1 MSSGMS
7 SAGAGTKTTDMF
19 NYRRGLPNPMFD
31 FLSGFMPRS
40 LKDMFRWCEYLYF
53 NNSNI
58 YIGLQKQAD
67 YVITDVVFDTV
78 KTDLKT
84 KYKTLFDDHLHIR
97 GLLKAIQL
105 DKSIYGNVV
114 LSVNQ
119 AIDRMYFCTGCDT
132 MVFLAN
138 ADQEDF
144 KYHWQSCI
152 VDFTCPT
159 TACGKRHK
167 VHIDDFIDK
176 PRSRMS
182 AIRVIRWD
190 IKLIDIE
197 ENYITGEQKFWYKI
211 PQITREAIKASN
223 PLFITN
229 MPAEFLKT
237 VSRPKDS
244 FLLPKDNILHLKNPA
259 PSGIEGALGL
269 PKLAASLKKHY
280 YAAVLR
286 RANEAIAQGYI
297 VPLRVLFPQQTNNAA
312 NPISTLNG
320 AKWASRLSKAFRQ
333 HRHDPLHVHIAP
345 VGVGVTQIGGQGR
358 ALMTLGEIQQAEE
371 DIIAS
376 IGLFKEFIYGGLSWT
391 GSSATLRM
399 LENTLEPER
408 IDLVRALNWIGEQSA
423 KCMKW
428 ETVSIDMTPFKFID
442 DVQQKSLE
450 VNVAQTSNHLSN
462 RSIAE
467 MFGRDIDKER
477 DRMMED
483 ELAEK
488 RMENLLQNKMSEI
501 EQSLATAA
509 QADAAAN
516 DGSGLGYDQQ
526 AVYAQ
531 AEGIAQQIAP
541 MPYEERRT
549 QMAALQNEDMVLY
562 AVVRMILDQNKGQQG
577 QAQAQ
582 AQ

>member
-1 MSSGMS
+1 MSSGML
-7 SAGAGTKTTDMF
+7 SAGAGTKVTEMF

-40 LKDMFRWCEYLYF
+40 LKDLFRWCEYLYF

-67 YVITDVVFDTV
+67 YIITDVTYETV
-78 KTDLKT
+78 KLDLKE
-84 KYKTLFDDHLHIR
+84 KYKELFNKHLHINS
-97 GLLKAIQL
+97 LLKAIQM

-114 LSVNQ
+114 ISINQ
-119 AIDRMYFCTGCDT
+119 AIDRMYYCKSCDT
-132 MVFLAN
+132 KIFLKH
-138 ADQEDF
+138 ADSEDF
-144 KYHWQSCI
+144 KYHWQKCL
-152 VDFTCPT
+152 VDFTCPVVK
-159 TACGKRHK
+159 CDKRHS
-167 VHIDDFIDK
+167 VHIDDFDDI
-176 PRSRMS
+176 PRRTMD

-197 ENYITGEQKFWYKI
+197 YNYITGEQRFWYKI
-211 PQITREAIKASN
+211 PQIIRDSIKASN

-237 VSRPKDS
+237 VSDPKKS
-244 FLLPKDNILHLKNPA
+244 FLLPEENVLHLKNPA
-259 PSGIEGALGL
+259 PAGIEGAFGL
-269 PKLAASLKKHY
+269 PKLTASLKKHY

-297 VPLRVLFPQQTNNAA
+297 VPLRILSPQQTNSAA
-312 NPISTLNG
+312 NPISTISG
-320 AKWASRLSKAFRQ
+320 AKWAGRLSRAFKQ

-345 VGVGVTQIGGQGR
+345 VGVSVTQIGGQGR
-358 ALMTLGEIQQAEE
+358 ALMTLGEINQAEE

-408 IDLVRALNWIGEQSA
+408 ADLIRTINWLSHQSA
-423 KCMKW
+423 KCLKW
-428 ETVSIDMTPFKFID
+428 EKIEHDMTPFKFID

-450 VNVAQTSNHLSN
+450 INVSQSTGHLST

-467 MFGRDIDKER
+467 MFGRDLDKER
-477 DRMMED
+477 ERTMED
-483 ELAEK
+483 TLAQS
-488 RMENLLQNKMSEI
+488 RMEKTLNNKMTEM
-501 EQSLATAA
+501 ENSLAQAA
-509 QADAAAN
+509 QSEAASNSAT
-516 DGSGLGYDQQ
+516 GLNYDQQ

-531 AEGIAQQIAP
+531 AEQIAAQWAQL
-541 MPYEERRT
+541 PYEERRSE
-549 QMAALQNEDMVLY
+549 MSAMQNEDMVMY
-562 AVVRMILDQNKGQQG
+562 AVARMILSQQSQNQQG
-577 QAQAQ
+577 QQQ
-582 AQ
+582 QQ